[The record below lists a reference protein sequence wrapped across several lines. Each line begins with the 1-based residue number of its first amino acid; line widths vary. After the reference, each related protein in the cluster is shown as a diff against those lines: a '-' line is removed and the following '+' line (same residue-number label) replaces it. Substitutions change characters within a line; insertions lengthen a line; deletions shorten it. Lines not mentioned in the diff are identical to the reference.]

1 MMRNYFAWAGAAFV
15 LGYFVFVQQPAGKGQ
30 ASEGEH
36 SRSGS
41 APVQE
46 NLNQILESKV
56 RAAWETFQKK
66 DRKTYADFLAD
77 DFIAVEADNEG
88 TRNKWH
94 VLREVESSM
103 VQDYTLSVFKVTRLG
118 SDAAF
123 VTYEALIRFP
133 AKSAVRFERM
143 YIGEVWV
150 KRDGQWKELHY
161 QETRV
166 K

>member
-1 MMRNYFAWAGAAFV
+1 M
-15 LGYFVFVQQPAGKGQ
+15 
-30 ASEGEH
+30 
-36 SRSGS
+36 
-41 APVQE
+41 
-46 NLNQILESKV
+46 
-56 RAAWETFQKK
+56 
-66 DRKTYADFLAD
+66 
-77 DFIAVEADNEG
+77 EADNEG

-103 VQDYTLSVFKVTRLG
+103 VQDYTLSVFKVTPLG

-123 VTYEALIRFP
+123 VTYEALIHFP

-150 KRDGQWKELHY
+150 KRNGQWKELHY

>member
-1 MMRNYFAWAGAAFV
+1 MRNCFAWACAALV
-15 LGYFVFVQQPAGKGQ
+15 LGHFVFGQEPAGNGQ
-30 ASEGEH
+30 ANKGER
-36 SRSGS
+36 SRSSS

-46 NLNQILESKV
+46 NLNQLLESKV

-103 VQDYTLSVFKVTRLG
+103 VQDYTLSVLKVTPLG

-123 VTYEALIRFP
+123 VTYEALIHFP

-150 KRDGQWKELHY
+150 KRNGQWKELHY

>member
-1 MMRNYFAWAGAAFV
+1 MRNYFAWACAAFV
-15 LGYFVFVQQPAGKGQ
+15 LGSFVFAHQPAGKRQANEGQ
-30 ASEGEH
+30 H
-36 SRSGS
+36 SRSGG

-66 DRKTYADFLAD
+66 DRKTYAYFLAD

-88 TRNKWH
+88 TRNKWR

-103 VQDYTLSVFKVTRLG
+103 VQDYTLSVFKVTPLG

-123 VTYEALIRFP
+123 VTYEALIHFP

-143 YIGEVWV
+143 YIGEVWL
-150 KRDGQWKELHY
+150 KRDAQWKELHY

>member
-1 MMRNYFAWAGAAFV
+1 MRSLGDHLGLGGRAVKVADAFGV
-15 LGYFVFVQQPAGKGQ
+15 ASFGERVPEQAEVDDDGGQQ
-30 ASEGEH
+30 
-36 SRSGS
+36 R
-41 APVQE
+41 
-46 NLNQILESKV
+46 
-56 RAAWETFQKK
+56 
-66 DRKTYADFLAD
+66 
-77 DFIAVEADNEG
+77 NEG
-88 TRNKWH
+88 ARDKWH

-103 VQDYTLSVFKVTRLG
+103 VQDYTLSVFKVTPLG

-123 VTYEALIRFP
+123 VTYEALIHFP
-133 AKSAVRFERM
+133 AKSAVRFERV

>member
-1 MMRNYFAWAGAAFV
+1 MQNFMSCACLALQLTRFAFA
-15 LGYFVFVQQPAGKGQ
+15 QQPASKEKASDVKQ
-30 ASEGEH
+30 AS
-36 SRSGS
+36 S
-41 APVQE
+41 ASAQA
-46 NLNQILESKV
+46 NLDQILETKI
-56 RAAWETFQKK
+56 RAAWGAFKNK
-66 DRKTYADFLAD
+66 DKNAYSDFLTN

-103 VQDYTLSVFKVTRLG
+103 VHDYVLSLFKVTQLG
-118 SDAAF
+118 PDAAF
-123 VTYEALIRFP
+123 VTYEASIQFP
-133 AKSAVRFERM
+133 PKAQVRFERV

-150 KRDGQWKELHY
+150 KRDGQWKALHY